1 MQGCH
6 KLQRYSS
13 GKKGVTGFANI
24 STRNKTHMS
33 NTMQSSSPIF
43 KNVRCLFTDID
54 DTISTEGKITQQAYD
69 ALWRAHDAG
78 LVVVPVTGRP
88 AGWVDH
94 IARMWPVDGV
104 IGENGG
110 LYMRMTEQG
119 LQRVFRYDEAA
130 RAGFRKRLEQIR
142 EEVLTKVPG
151 SGIASDQAYR
161 EYDLAIDFCE
171 DVKPLTEDDVAEIV
185 RIFEAHG
192 ATAKISSIHVN
203 GWFGDFDKLTM
214 AKQYTQDVFGVSL
227 GEENDTFA
235 FCGDSP
241 NDEPMFAYFKHS
253 FGVANVRQFLPQ
265 MTSPP
270 ATITQSEAGA
280 GFTEVVDAILRDRQ
294 TVS

>member
-1 MQGCH
+1 M
-6 KLQRYSS
+6 
-13 GKKGVTGFANI
+13 
-24 STRNKTHMS
+24 
-33 NTMQSSSPIF
+33 
-43 KNVRCLFTDID
+43 
-54 DTISTEGKITQQAYD
+54 
-69 ALWRAHDAG
+69 
-78 LVVVPVTGRP
+78 
-88 AGWVDH
+88 
-94 IARMWPVDGV
+94 
-104 IGENGG
+104 
-110 LYMRMTEQG
+110 
-119 LQRVFRYDEAA
+119 
-130 RAGFRKRLEQIR
+130 
-142 EEVLTKVPG
+142 
-151 SGIASDQAYR
+151 
-161 EYDLAIDFCE
+161 
-171 DVKPLTEDDVAEIV
+171 
-185 RIFEAHG
+185 RIFESHG